1 MYKIQAMKKNESMM
15 LKIAKECCD
24 IQIVL
29 QFLNFFVKFNIPLF
43 QIKYSNYFLCVIF
56 NFNLSKDRL
65 KFELT
70 PHLKP

>member
-1 MYKIQAMKKNESMM
+1 MKKKESMM
-15 LKIAKECCD
+15 LKIAKKCCN

-29 QFLNFFVKFNIPLF
+29 SIFKIFVKFNIPLF
-43 QIKYSNYFLCVIF
+43 QIKYSKCVIF

-65 KFELT
+65 KFEPT